1 MLELEDLC
9 LNIDLDEKYRQARM
23 NINYRVME
31 LMKMACNMRWYK
43 GEEMTK
49 CVRQL
54 EENERMS
61 TETEHMKKAI
71 LEEEN
76 RIDKRRIELNQVKD
90 GRIRKAMEKKLERG
104 KSKLVDMVKTTP

>member
-1 MLELEDLC
+1 M
-9 LNIDLDEKYRQARM
+9 NIDLDEKYRQARM

-49 CVRQL
+49 CVKQL

-61 TETEHMKKAI
+61 TETE
-71 LEEEN
+71 
-76 RIDKRRIELNQVKD
+76 
-90 GRIRKAMEKKLERG
+90 
-104 KSKLVDMVKTTP
+104 